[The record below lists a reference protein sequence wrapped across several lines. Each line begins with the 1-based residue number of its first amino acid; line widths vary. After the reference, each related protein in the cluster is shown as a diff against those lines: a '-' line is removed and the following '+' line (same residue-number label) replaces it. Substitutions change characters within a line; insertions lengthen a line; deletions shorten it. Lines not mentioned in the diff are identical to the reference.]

1 MVDYWKVLVSIV
13 SQFPQVLLCCFSLFP
28 SNKYSFLTILLFI
41 FSLIHIISKCEMVKS
56 ERNGKVK
63 IEMQNN
69 FEKNEKDLEK
79 NDNKRGEW

>member
-1 MVDYWKVLVSIV
+1 
-13 SQFPQVLLCCFSLFP
+13 
-28 SNKYSFLTILLFI
+28 
-41 FSLIHIISKCEMVKS
+41 MVKS